1 MRLNQVFVFLLLPL
15 LAACATLPRFDASRV
30 CQIPTGNEAMA
41 VQLMRA
47 ENEAVAGTPFLGGN
61 HVILLQNG
69 PETYAAMQQAIA
81 AARTRIDME
90 SYEFDGDA
98 ATQFAALLLAAQA
111 RGVQVNLIY
120 DAWGSKSQP
129 QALFEQLAKG
139 GVHVVEY
146 SPFDPAKMKTLDLNK
161 RDHRKLLVIDNRV
174 VFTGGVNIAQF
185 YENSPGIRVDN
196 MAAGAQAM
204 PWRDTDVE
212 ITGPVVGTFETLFL
226 QTWTAQ
232 KGKPLPPPPAPPVFP
247 QGDTVVQAIDGSPVS
262 DHPAIYDSLLT
273 AIATAHKSVHL
284 TTGFFAPPPELE
296 AALECAAAR
305 GVDVRIIVPGASTS
319 DSTITA
325 GRSHYTDLLAAG
337 VKIYERQ
344 GVVLHA
350 KTAVID
356 GIWSVVGSSNLDW
369 RSVVYNNEIDAVIIG
384 RGFGLKMEAVFAQDI
399 AASHQVT
406 AQDWA
411 RRGLWERLNELR
423 ARMVE
428 SFL

>member
-1 MRLNQVFVFLLLPL
+1 MRLIRFFVLFLVPV
-15 LAACATLPRFDASRV
+15 LAACATLPQYNTTLA
-30 CQIPTGNEAMA
+30 CHIPTRNEALA

-61 HVILLQNG
+61 QVTLLQDG
-69 PETYAAMQQAIA
+69 PETYAAMQRAITGA
-81 AARTRIDME
+81 QTRIDME
-90 SYEFDGDA
+90 SYEFDGA
-98 ATQFAALLLAAQA
+98 AASQFAALLLAAQA
-111 RGVQVNLIY
+111 RGVQVDLIY
-120 DAWGSKSQP
+120 DAWGSKAEP
-129 QALFEQLAKG
+129 QALFNQLTKG

-146 SPFDPAKMKTLDLNK
+146 SPFDPTQMNTLDLNK

-196 MAAGAQAM
+196 MAAGAKDM

-226 QTWTAQ
+226 KTWAAQ
-232 KGKPLPPPPAPPVFP
+232 DGKPLPPPPAPPVFP
-247 QGDTVVQAIDGSPVS
+247 QGDTVVQAIDGAPV
-262 DHPAIYDSLLT
+262 DGHPAIYDSLLT
-273 AIATAHKSVHL
+273 AIAAAHKSVHL
-284 TTGFFAPPPELE
+284 TTGFFAPPPELTE
-296 AALECAAAR
+296 ALECAAER
-305 GVDVRIIVPGASTS
+305 GVDVRIIVPGSSTS

-325 GRSHYTDLLAAG
+325 GRSHYAQLLAAG

-356 GIWSVVGSSNLDW
+356 GIWSVVGSANLDW

-384 RGFGLKMEAVFAQDI
+384 RGFARKMEVMFTQDI
-399 AASHQVT
+399 TASREIT
-406 AQDWA
+406 PQDWA
-411 RRGLWERLNELR
+411 RRGLWERLNEAR